1 MRIFKLSAIA
11 AALLAVS
18 SVYAT
23 AVTPVSWAA
32 KTLNF
37 ASASVSPNN
46 DIDLSVYKTS
56 WAVETAYLGSISG
69 ILNITFDYSIRSDGW
84 WELPFISAT
93 TNGSGD
99 FSIPACTNDLS
110 LAGYGYP
117 SECGIPLG
125 NNVGLIDIPTAY
137 STKSG
142 SGSFQAE
149 VNGDSWI
156 NFAIIP
162 SWASN
167 AGDHFN
173 TYLEIR
179 NLSFDVS
186 PVPEPETYA
195 LMLAGLGLVGFVA
208 RRRKNRI

>member
-1 MRIFKLSAIA
+1 MRIFKLSAVA
-11 AALLAVS
+11 TALLAVS

-37 ASASVSPNN
+37 ASASVAPNN

-84 WELPFISAT
+84 FELPFISAT
-93 TNGSGD
+93 TNGAGN
-99 FSIPACTNDLS
+99 FSIPACTNDPS
-110 LAGYGYP
+110 LAGYP

-125 NNVGLIDIPTAY
+125 NNGGLIDIPTAY

-186 PVPEPETYA
+186 PVAEPETYA
-195 LMLAGLGLVGFVA
+195 LMLAGLGAVGFMV
-208 RRRKNRI
+208 RRRKKSI